1 MITRRR
7 SYIVLLVVT
16 VAIAIAIATPAT
28 AGRKENPSL
37 MRATGTFDV
46 NLAPQALADMAADKM
61 LGRMRIDKTYR
72 GELEGAASGEMLTA
86 LTSIK
91 DSAGYVAIERVSG
104 TLHGRKGAFVLQH
117 TGTMNRGAQSLSVTV
132 VPDSGTGDLAGLS
145 GKMDIK
151 IDQGK
156 HSYEFAYTITTTP

>member
-7 SYIVLLVVT
+7 NHIALLV
-16 VAIAIAIATPAT
+16 IAVAIATPA
-28 AGRKENPSL
+28 AGGRKEKPSP
-37 MRATGTFDV
+37 MRASGTFDV
-46 NLAPQALADMAADKM
+46 KLTPQALADTAADKT
-61 LGRMRIDKTYR
+61 LGRMTIDKTYR
-72 GELEGAASGEMLTA
+72 GDLEGTANGEMLTA

-91 DSAGYVAIERVSG
+91 GSAGYVAIERISG
-104 TLHGRKGAFVLQH
+104 TLQGRKGAFVLQH
-117 TGTMNRGAQSLSVTV
+117 TGTMIRGAQSLTVTV

-156 HSYEFAYTITTTP
+156 HFYEFAYTITTTP

>member
-7 SYIVLLVVT
+7 NYIALLVVT
-16 VAIAIAIATPAT
+16 VAIATPAT
-28 AGRKENPSL
+28 AGRKENPSP

-46 NLAPQALADMAADKM
+46 NLTPQALADMAADKM

-72 GELEGAASGEMLTA
+72 GELEGTASGEMLTA

-156 HSYEFAYTITTTP
+156 HSYEFAYTITKTE